1 MKTQHSKKKK
11 KNFHAGDFLVDDVL
25 QSGRPAKVDRDKI

>member
-11 KNFHAGDFLVDDVL
+11 KKKLNKEITANIFPNLGEEKD
-25 QSGRPAKVDRDKI
+25 I

>member
-11 KNFHAGDFLVDDVL
+11 KKLNKEITANIFPNLGEEKD
-25 QSGRPAKVDRDKI
+25 I

>member
-11 KNFHAGDFLVDDVL
+11 KKKKKKSNKEITANISPNLGKEKD
-25 QSGRPAKVDRDKI
+25 I